1 MSKLTKAAV
10 AGAINDW
17 AVLQA
22 KIQKAA
28 EAKAA
33 ELAPIAEK
41 HDKKIAKLTDEAD
54 ALEATVIGFLETQN
68 KDQSIATDLAVAEQK
83 TETKIGS
90 RVIDVQAFMKAAK
103 SKGAAMYDCIS
114 VAVAKAEKLLGKT
127 EVDKIAEKKETTVV
141 TRTLRLN

>member
-10 AGAINDW
+10 AERIDEWAI
-17 AVLQA
+17 LKA

-33 ELAPIAEK
+33 EIAPIADR
-41 HDKKIAKLTDEAD
+41 HDKKISKLTDEAD
-54 ALEATVIGFLETQN
+54 EIEGIVLGYLEAQN
-68 KDQSIATDLAVAEQK
+68 KDQMIATNLAVAEQK

-127 EVDKIAEKKETTVV
+127 EIDKISDKKETVTVS
-141 TRTLRLN
+141 RGLRLN